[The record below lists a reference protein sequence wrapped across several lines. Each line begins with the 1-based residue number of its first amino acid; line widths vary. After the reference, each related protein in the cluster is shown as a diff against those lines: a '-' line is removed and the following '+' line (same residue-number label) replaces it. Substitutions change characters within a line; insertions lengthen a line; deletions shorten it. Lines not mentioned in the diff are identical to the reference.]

1 MDSPA
6 DSADPK
12 ASGAISKNL
21 PGPPFLRHY
30 PAYELVAWQP
40 KGTLVDVMLD
50 EIADWVLVIEKV
62 ARPFKRFV
70 DFSRL
75 TTVAVR
81 TRHVFE
87 FARKRTGQFAGVAPV
102 RTAMFSDDWVSF
114 GIACIYESLME
125 DTPIEARSFRD
136 RRWAADWLSVPIDVL
151 TLKDEP
157 THNVGTTDPKD
168 S

>member
-6 DSADPK
+6 DSASPK
-12 ASGAISKNL
+12 PSGTTSKNL

-30 PAYELVAWQP
+30 PAHELVAWQP
-40 KGTLVDVMLD
+40 QGTLDDVMLD
-50 EIADWVLVIEKV
+50 EIAEWLLAIEKV

-75 TTVAVR
+75 TTVALR

-87 FARKRTGQFAGVAPV
+87 FARKRAEQFAGVAPV
-102 RTAMFSDDWVSF
+102 RTALFSDDWVSF
-114 GIACIYESLME
+114 GIACMYESLME
-125 DTPIEARSFRD
+125 DTPIEVRAFRE
-136 RRWAADWLSVPIDVL
+136 RRWAAEWLSVPVDL
-151 TLKDEP
+151 LMLKD
-157 THNVGTTDPKD
+157 DPAPHDRTAGPKH

>member
-1 MDSPA
+1 MNSPA

-12 ASGAISKNL
+12 VSGAISKNL

-40 KGTLVDVMLD
+40 QGTLDDAMLD
-50 EIADWVLVIEKV
+50 EIAGWLLGIEKV
-62 ARPFKRFV
+62 AGPFKRFL

-87 FARKRTGQFAGVAPV
+87 FARKRGKEFAGVAPV
-102 RTAMFSDDWVSF
+102 RTALFSDDWVSF

-125 DTPIEARSFRD
+125 ETPIEARAFRD
-136 RRWAADWLSVPIDVL
+136 RRWAAEWLSVPVDIL
-151 TLKDEP
+151 TLKD
-157 THNVGTTDPKD
+157 DPAPHVESRAPKY